1 MEKKIK
7 IAAVG
12 DNCIDLYVNT
22 GEFYPG
28 GNAVN
33 VAVYVKRMNGD
44 SSYTGVV
51 GNDDYGKFMIASL
64 NKKGSGYFTYQ
75 NIRGQDCSYTCRN

>member
-22 GEFYPG
+22 GEFYRR
-28 GNAVN
+28 
-33 VAVYVKRMNGD
+33 KSR
-44 SSYTGVV
+44 
-51 GNDDYGKFMIASL
+51 KC
-64 NKKGSGYFTYQ
+64 SG
-75 NIRGQDCSYTCRN
+75 IR

>member
-22 GEFYPG
+22 GETTKPLDI
-28 GNAVN
+28 N
-33 VAVYVKRMNGD
+33 KP
-44 SSYTGVV
+44 SLKL
-51 GNDDYGKFMIASL
+51 NDNSL
-64 NKKGSGYFTYQ
+64 F
-75 NIRGQDCSYTCRN
+75 